1 MNRRFMKHCLSFVSI
16 CFMALLFLIMP
27 AEVNG
32 EEEKPDNGIPVIYI
46 NIDESQGSIEDM
58 IKSADHSVFC
68 YGTMSIEVPEGFHY
82 SDFPDL
88 DCLSME
94 DLAMSMRGR
103 GNSTWQ
109 KNDKKPFK
117 IKLDKKADIFGLGKN
132 KHWVLVANAF
142 DRSLLRDRITAWL
155 GEQMNFEFTPR
166 GVPVDLVISGEQ
178 FGTKYLGSYYLSENV
193 RVDTN
198 RLEID
203 ELKDSDVDMST
214 ISGGYLIQNSLQVR
228 PGSPDRFLTKRG
240 VNWATHTPSFDTE
253 EDNLVQETPEEGT
266 ERPLLEDSYEN
277 HVQQDYIQDHI
288 QKIEDALFAGDGSYH
303 ELMDMES
310 AAKYWMVNQAC
321 LNADAYVTSSTYIYK
336 KRDVD
341 GTVGKLYW
349 GPLWD
354 FDYAWNNR
362 DITTGYLMERHEWIK
377 AMLCDKEEDGFVD
390 TAKKQWPALKA
401 TMEKLIED
409 GGIIDGYYEETKRSA
424 QQDWIINHENDG
436 PFDYK
441 EEVDA
446 LKKWIRDRIDWM
458 DANLDLI
465 DDLAHKVTFVALEE
479 VQEVRYIENGYFLEE
494 LDKYPKKEGYTF
506 IGWED
511 EDGKIMDSFT
521 PVNRDMTLT
530 AKYLSDEEVTHGD
543 DITFRKDNEIVS
555 YNPHSTGYILSY
567 EVFPTDAIDQSV
579 EFVSLNEDYAT
590 VDEDGTIT
598 YNGIGE
604 VTIRATLKSGKSRD
618 FTLKV
623 VEGSTP
629 DPEKII
635 APDTVEMK
643 AGENKALVVATEPEF
658 AKIDMYEYE
667 SDNEEVVSVD
677 SFGVLTAKKDG
688 TAKIKIRTLTGYD
701 DSLVFEKEV
710 TVIVGEVKPKPDPK
724 PGPEPQPTPDKKE
737 EVKPAYRLPLT
748 GIE

>member
-1 MNRRFMKHCLSFVSI
+1 
-16 CFMALLFLIMP
+16 
-27 AEVNG
+27 
-32 EEEKPDNGIPVIYI
+32 
-46 NIDESQGSIEDM
+46 
-58 IKSADHSVFC
+58 
-68 YGTMSIEVPEGFHY
+68 
-82 SDFPDL
+82 
-88 DCLSME
+88 
-94 DLAMSMRGR
+94 
-103 GNSTWQ
+103 
-109 KNDKKPFK
+109 
-117 IKLDKKADIFGLGKN
+117 
-132 KHWVLVANAF
+132 
-142 DRSLLRDRITAWL
+142 
-155 GEQMNFEFTPR
+155 
-166 GVPVDLVISGEQ
+166 
-178 FGTKYLGSYYLSENV
+178 
-193 RVDTN
+193 
-198 RLEID
+198 
-203 ELKDSDVDMST
+203 
-214 ISGGYLIQNSLQVR
+214 
-228 PGSPDRFLTKRG
+228 
-240 VNWATHTPSFDTE
+240 
-253 EDNLVQETPEEGT
+253 
-266 ERPLLEDSYEN
+266 
-277 HVQQDYIQDHI
+277 
-288 QKIEDALFAGDGSYH
+288 
-303 ELMDMES
+303 
-310 AAKYWMVNQAC
+310 
-321 LNADAYVTSSTYIYK
+321 
-336 KRDVD
+336 
-341 GTVGKLYW
+341 
-349 GPLWD
+349 
-354 FDYAWNNR
+354 
-362 DITTGYLMERHEWIK
+362 
-377 AMLCDKEEDGFVD
+377 
-390 TAKKQWPALKA
+390 
-401 TMEKLIED
+401 MEKLIED

-521 PVNRDMTLT
+521 PVNKDMTLT

-543 DITFRKDNEIVS
+543 DITFCKDNEIVS

-643 AGENKALVVATEPEF
+643 TGENKALVVATEPEF

-688 TAKIKIRTLTGYD
+688 TAKIKIRTLTGYG

-710 TVIVGEVKPKPDPK
+710 TVIVGDVKPKPD
-724 PGPEPQPTPDKKE
+724 PEPQPTPDKKE

>member
-1 MNRRFMKHCLSFVSI
+1 
-16 CFMALLFLIMP
+16 MALLFLIVSV
-27 AEVNG
+27 EVNG
-32 EEEKPDNGIPVIYI
+32 EEETPDNGIPVIYI
-46 NIDESQGSIEDM
+46 NIDESQGTIEDM
-58 IKSADHSVFC
+58 IKSPDHSVFC

-88 DCLSME
+88 ECLSVE
-94 DLAMSMRGR
+94 KLSMSIRGR
-103 GNSTWQ
+103 GNSTWE

-117 IKLDKKADIFGLGKN
+117 IKLDKKADIFSLGKN

-142 DRSLLRDRITAWL
+142 DKSLLRDRITAWL
-155 GEQMNFEFTPR
+155 GEQMHFEFTPQ
-166 GVPVDLVISGEQ
+166 GVPVDLVLSGEQ

-253 EDNLVQETPEEGT
+253 EDNLVQETPEEGI

-303 ELMDMES
+303 KLMDMES

-377 AMLCDKEEDGFVD
+377 AMLCDKEEGGFVD

-401 TMEKLIED
+401 AMEKLIEE

-521 PVNRDMTLT
+521 PVNKDMTLT

-567 EVFPTDAIDQSV
+567 EVFPTDVIDQSV

-623 VEGSTP
+623 VEGSVP
-629 DPEKII
+629 DPKKII
-635 APDTVEMK
+635 VPDTVEMK
-643 AGENKALVVATEPEF
+643 TGENKALVVTTEPEF

-667 SDNEEVVSVD
+667 SDNEEVVDVD

-688 TAKIKIRTLTGYD
+688 TAKIKIRTLTGYG

-710 TVIVGEVKPKPDPK
+710 TVIVGDAKPKPEPK
-724 PGPEPQPTPDKKE
+724 PEPKPQPTPDKKE

>member
-16 CFMALLFLIMP
+16 CFMALLFLIVP
-27 AEVNG
+27 AEING

-103 GNSTWQ
+103 GNSTWE

-142 DRSLLRDRITAWL
+142 DKSLLRDRITAWL

-166 GVPVDLVISGEQ
+166 GVPVDLVLSGEQ
-178 FGTKYLGSYYLSENV
+178 FGTKYLGSYYFSENV

-203 ELKDSDVDMST
+203 ELKDSDVDLST

-253 EDNLVQETPEEGT
+253 EDNLVQETPEEGI

-321 LNADAYVTSSTYIYK
+321 LNADAYVTGSTYIYK

-377 AMLCDKEEDGFVD
+377 AMLCDKEEGGFVD

-401 TMEKLIED
+401 AMEKLIED

-424 QQDWIINHENDG
+424 QQDWIINHEKDG

-521 PVNRDMTLT
+521 PVNKDMTLT
-530 AKYLSDEEVTHGD
+530 AKYLSDDEVTHGD

-579 EFVSLNEDYAT
+579 EFVSLNENYAT

-635 APDTVEMK
+635 VPDTVEMK
-643 AGENKALVVATEPEF
+643 TGENKALVVATEPEF

-688 TAKIKIRTLTGYD
+688 TVKIKIRTLTGYG

-710 TVIVGEVKPKPDPK
+710 TVIVGDVKPKPEPKPDPK
-724 PGPEPQPTPDKKE
+724 PQPTPDKKE